1 MMRFGSLIATVFG
14 IAGFIGLGL
23 WGSFQCQVF
32 GIGGRLNCGWVFI
45 LMAPIG
51 FVVGGLLFQLI
62 KALVRVFCGAGR
74 EADAETARFQKFAGW
89 LTPSWAVLFRIT

>member
-1 MMRFGSLIATVFG
+1 MRRSGGLVSSLFGL
-14 IAGFIGLGL
+14 AGFIGFGL
-23 WGSFQCQVF
+23 WATFQCQVF

-62 KALVRVFCGAGR
+62 KTLVGVFAVRVEKLMQRPPDSKNLPDG
-74 EADAETARFQKFAGW
+74 
-89 LTPSWAVLFRIT
+89 